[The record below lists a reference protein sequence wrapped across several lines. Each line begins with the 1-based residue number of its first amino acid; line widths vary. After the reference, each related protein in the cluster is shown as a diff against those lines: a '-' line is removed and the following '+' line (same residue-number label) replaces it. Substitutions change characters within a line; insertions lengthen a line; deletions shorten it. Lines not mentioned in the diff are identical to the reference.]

1 MELTNNEII
10 QNSDRLYKSDI
21 VWRDDIKVEPINQ
34 YEIDMLKN
42 TKNPIELLAQEPI
55 EKPIKQDA
63 RRDYITKVKVIALCR
78 CGLQPLMNGS
88 LLSEKNKKKVI
99 NEMKKVMDMS
109 EHDIQLEFNEVCMD
123 DIFSSNTNY
132 CNYPTYDI

>member
-1 MELTNNEII
+1 MESITHEII

-21 VWRDDIKVEPINQ
+21 VWRDDIKEEPINQ

-42 TKNPIELLAQEPI
+42 TKNPIELLAQEPT

-78 CGLQPLMNGS
+78 CGLPPLTNGS
-88 LLSEKNKKKVI
+88 FLSEKNKKKVI
-99 NEMKKVMDMS
+99 NEMKKVMDMT
-109 EHDIQLEFNEVCMD
+109 ENDIQLEFNEVCMD
-123 DIFSSNTNY
+123 DIFHAKSDYS
-132 CNYPTYDI
+132 NYPTYDI